1 METNE
6 GLYSENPQS
15 EILEEKIEEIFVIER
30 HFHHD
35 DVESPHSIDEL
46 DNYDEHES
54 YTSFVDEDD
63 QFDDD

>member
-1 METNE
+1 MENTD
-6 GLYSENPQS
+6 PKDKKVDFQS
-15 EILEEKIEEIFVIER
+15 EKIEEIFVIER